1 MPSSHTTKKRKI
13 ENRKAT
19 KAIKAIITS
28 VVIAVVDSTVKIGVW
43 LGMAVLYIV
52 YCVLKLVIEVKLKGD
67 FKPAI
72 TFCQTTVNT
81 FSIYY

>member
-28 VVIAVVDSTVKIGVW
+28 VVIAVVDSTVKIGV
-43 LGMAVLYIV
+43 
-52 YCVLKLVIEVKLKGD
+52 
-67 FKPAI
+67 
-72 TFCQTTVNT
+72 
-81 FSIYY
+81 